1 MLGLLRVLIFE
12 WILARI
18 ALRWIVG
25 GLLLAGG
32 ALVFFIGIPML
43 IVLGL
48 GGWWIW
54 RKLRAEPVDPATGV
68 SAAP

>member
-18 ALRWIVG
+18 ALRYVVG

-32 ALVFFIGIPML
+32 ALVFFIGIPTL

-48 GGWWIW
+48 LGWWIW
-54 RKLRAEPVDPATGV
+54 RKLRPATSVPVNEV
-68 SAAP
+68 SATP

>member
-18 ALRWIVG
+18 ALRWVVG

-32 ALVFFIGIPML
+32 ALVFFIGIPTL

-48 GGWWIW
+48 LGWWIA
-54 RKLRAEPVDPATGV
+54 RKLRAAPVTEA

>member
-1 MLGLLRVLIFE
+1 MLGLFRIVIFE

-18 ALRWIVG
+18 ALRWVVG

-43 IVLGL
+43 IVLGFA
-48 GGWWIW
+48 GWWIW
-54 RKLRAEPVDPATGV
+54 RKLNAEPAPAATEV